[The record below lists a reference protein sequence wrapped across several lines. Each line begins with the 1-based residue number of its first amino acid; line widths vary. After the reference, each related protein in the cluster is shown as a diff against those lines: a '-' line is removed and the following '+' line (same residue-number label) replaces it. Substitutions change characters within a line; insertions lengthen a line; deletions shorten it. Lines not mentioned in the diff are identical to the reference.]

1 MDTLIIFG
9 ANDLIF
15 AAMVVAAVVFW
26 RLARP
31 IQKDTLWLAI
41 LTLPTAFILSRLVSW
56 LYFNPR
62 PFVVGQFVP
71 LIAHAADNGFPSDH
85 TLLLSAVAMLFW
97 RANRWASIGLWILVV
112 LVGAARVAAGVHHPI
127 DILGSMAIS
136 IVVAVSAVA
145 VLKRAS

>member
-15 AAMVVAAVVFW
+15 AAMVVAAIVFW
-26 RLARP
+26 RLAHP

-71 LIAHAADNGFPSDH
+71 LVAHAADNGFPSDH

-97 RANRWASIGLWILVV
+97 RANRRVSVGLWILAV

-136 IVVAVSAVA
+136 IVVAVSADA
-145 VLKRAS
+145 ILKRTS